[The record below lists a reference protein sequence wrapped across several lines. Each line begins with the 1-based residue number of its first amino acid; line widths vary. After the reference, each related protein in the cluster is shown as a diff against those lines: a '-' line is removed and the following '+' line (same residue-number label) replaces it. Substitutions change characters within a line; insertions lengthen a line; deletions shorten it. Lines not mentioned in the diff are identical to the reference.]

1 MIKEWLRRIRD
12 YPALAQSN
20 EAYAK
25 LLEKEKEKTH
35 NLLEENTEL
44 VKQIVE
50 LVGKQELEEYW
61 NNKRQKKLITWH
73 ARDGVKMDVRC
84 FFQTDETLPK
94 FIGIADEVVA
104 DTLAWAVLI
113 VHYRAEKGEFWQYA
127 YETMLTKTGDCEDGA
142 ILMANI
148 LMNSGVPYWRI
159 RLNKGKVKLPDG
171 KNGYHCWLTYLAE
184 KDNIWRMIDWCYWPE
199 ESRDLKLN
207 WKDAEKYFEPDASWN
222 SKYSFSGLTKVS

>member
-1 MIKEWLRRIRD
+1 MIKEWLKRIRE
-12 YPALAQSN
+12 YPALVDELAQ
-20 EAYAK
+20 
-25 LLEKEKEKTH
+25 TH
-35 NLLEENTEL
+35 ANLQEQVEENLILKDALIQKVTRSDKED
-44 VKQIVE
+44 
-50 LVGKQELEEYW
+50 LEEYW

-222 SKYSFSGLTKVS
+222 SKYSLIGLTKVS

>member
-1 MIKEWLRRIRD
+1 MIREWFRRITE
-12 YPALAQSN
+12 YP
-20 EAYAK
+20 K
-25 LLEKEKEKTH
+25 LLEEHKATVDELFIVRSGLEDEIKA
-35 NLLEENTEL
+35 NLELTKRLPNTEL
-44 VKQIVE
+44 E
-50 LVGKQELEEYW
+50 DYW

-94 FIGIADEVVA
+94 FTGTNDEKVA
-104 DTLAWAVLI
+104 DVLAWTILNNQ
-113 VHYRAEKGEFWQYA
+113 YQEEKGEFWMYA
-127 YETMLTKTGDCEDGA
+127 YEALLVKAFDCEDGS

-159 RLNKGKVKLPDG
+159 RLNKGNVKLPNG

-184 KDNIWRMIDWCYWPE
+184 KNNSWKMIDWCYWPE

-207 WKDAEKYFEPDASWN
+207 WKDAEKYFEPDSSWN
-222 SKYSFSGLTKVS
+222 SKYAFSGLSK